1 MFTIALQQPSA
12 VSVRYIKPGCC
23 KTCGKTAV
31 DNVLKDPESVYI
43 VH

>member
-1 MFTIALQQPSA
+1 
-12 VSVRYIKPGCC
+12 VSVRYLKPGCC